1 MFWGIQTNL
10 GKDDS
15 PKLINAC
22 KELGL
27 PHVGLMAIPF
37 EAPLP
42 DIPVDTPTIFWGS
55 INWIHQLWES
65 KKWSP
70 GVIFNEN
77 FDYRVWNQ
85 KWGEYCLNSGA
96 VVTTLKEFS
105 ESNYKHEDL
114 FFIRPC
120 ADDKSFTGEVIE
132 FGLMETWMRNIMGAG
147 LGFEKTQVAVSE
159 PVGISAEWRLYM
171 LNGHVMA
178 GSYYRKHGRSFRDP
192 NVPKDVLGFGE
203 KMASIWTPAPLFCLD
218 IAESGDGLY
227 VNEMGCFHSCGLYAA
242 NVVKVVDEVNRFYDR

>member
-85 KWGEYCLNSGA
+85 KWGEHCLNSGA

-105 ESNYKHEDL
+105 ESKHGSEDL

-132 FGLMETWMRNIMGAG
+132 LGLMETWMRNERMIPVRIACEETDI
-147 LGFEKTQVAVSE
+147 EKIADLTA
-159 PVGISAEWRLYM
+159 
-171 LNGHVMA
+171 
-178 GSYYRKHGRSFRDP
+178 SYYNQIAVMYYKISDYVKIKH
-192 NVPKDVLGFGE
+192 
-203 KMASIWTPAPLFCLD
+203 
-218 IAESGDGLY
+218 
-227 VNEMGCFHSCGLYAA
+227 YA
-242 NVVKVVDEVNRFYDR
+242 